1 MATKKPTIK
10 PTIKLKKSNNDGESR
25 YQRSDNAKSN
35 RDQKK
40 RDDAYY
46 VKKYVD
52 YGELGE
58 YNYSIRDSGGA
69 GGRGASP
76 KAMRDIAEIKYDRAD
91 KKAVKSKNKKT
102 NKR

>member
-1 MATKKPTIK
+1 MATK
-10 PTIKLKKSNNDGESR
+10 KLKKSNNDGESR
-25 YQRSDNAKSN
+25 IRRGDNTKSN

-52 YGELGE
+52 YGDLGE
-58 YNYSIRDSGGA
+58 YVYRLRNSGGA

-76 KAMRDIAEIKYDRAD
+76 TAIRDMAEMKYRSAD
-91 KKAVKSKNKKT
+91 KKAVKPKSKKI